1 MFFFFFISG
10 PVSFGERFWSDF
22 GSDFGRFGEARTPIR
37 MVNTDTKRMSA
48 FFGPSRKK
56 RPKIA
61 KTRPTKRQKS
71 IKKHKRTSR
80 HFVAFCGRDF
90 FTFLTKNGPQRG
102 GGELQKTQKN
112 AKNRLREI
120 SWFRPAL
127 RERSWRDLGV
137 LWDGFWVIVWWF
149 WVILGIN
156 FNDFFVLPRL
166 PLFSMMETVRLSDNS
181 PVTVVSDNHKQF
193 LSFWLV

>member
-1 MFFFFFISG
+1 MSMLFVVVIFSH
-10 PVSFGERFWSDF
+10 FWSK
-22 GSDFGRFGEARTPIR
+22 
-37 MVNTDTKRMSA
+37 MV
-48 FFGPSRKK
+48 PE
-56 RPKIA
+56 
-61 KTRPTKRQKS
+61 
-71 IKKHKRTSR
+71 
-80 HFVAFCGRDF
+80 
-90 FTFLTKNGPQRG
+90 G
-102 GGELQKTQKN
+102 GGGGLQKTQKN

-166 PLFSMMETVRLSDNS
+166 MIRATKYNS
-181 PVTVVSDNHKQF
+181 IDR
-193 LSFWLV
+193 

>member
-1 MFFFFFISG
+1 MVKKGFFFH
-10 PVSFGERFWSDF
+10 FGTGQFRRAILERFWLGFRSF
-22 GSDFGRFGEARTPIR
+22 WG
-37 MVNTDTKRMSA
+37 
-48 FFGPSRKK
+48 GPNPNPYGKYWYKTHVGLFWTVAEK

-102 GGELQKTQKN
+102 GWGASKTQKN

-127 RERSWRDLGV
+127 RERFWRDLGV
-137 LWDGFWVIVWWF
+137 LWHGLLLIFGD
-149 WVILGIN
+149 LKYA
-156 FNDFFVLPRL
+156 LR
-166 PLFSMMETVRLSDNS
+166 
-181 PVTVVSDNHKQF
+181 
-193 LSFWLV
+193 